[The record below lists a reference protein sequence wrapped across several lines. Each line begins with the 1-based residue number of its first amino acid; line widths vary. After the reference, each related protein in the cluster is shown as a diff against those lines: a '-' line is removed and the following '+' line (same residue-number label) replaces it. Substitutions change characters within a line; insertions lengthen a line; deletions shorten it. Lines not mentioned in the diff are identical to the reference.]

1 MRKLSSEKITAI
13 AEERAAALAKQR
25 AVGSKTKV
33 YTAEEMKQSA
43 VNLDKAPYDPRTIE
57 SMLKVNNPVAEIT
70 STTVPD
76 LTKPNVK
83 LAGTFKEAIIN
94 DQPVRINFDERGF
107 PIFDKH
113 VKYETRISG
122 NLSEMSMDAH
132 MRAATRQLR
141 ADIET
146 GVVQGNMF
154 NDNQM
159 KQIMSGFDKID
170 GYTWHHHQDVG
181 RMQLLP
187 EELNKKFGHV
197 GGNDLWGMKK

>member
-1 MRKLSSEKITAI
+1 MCSKCTLRLI
-13 AEERAAALAKQR
+13 AKQR
-25 AVGSKTKV
+25 AVGKTKV
-33 YTAEEMKQSA
+33 YTAEEMKQA
-43 VNLDKAPYDPRTIE
+43 AGNLDKAPYDPRTIE
-57 SMLKVNNPVAEIT
+57 SMLKVNNPVAEIV

-94 DQPVRINFDERGF
+94 DQQVRINFDERGF

-113 VKYETRISG
+113 IKYETRISG
-122 NLSEMSMDAH
+122 NLSEMDSQAH

-141 ADIET
+141 SDIEA
-146 GVVQGNMF
+146 GVQGNTF
-154 NDNQM
+154 NDNQI
-159 KQIMSGFDKID
+159 KQIMSGRDKID

-187 EELNKKFGHV
+187 EELNQKFGHV
-197 GGNDLWGMKK
+197 GGNDIWGMKK